1 MPNTTYPFPHSRLEV
16 YRVALEMAAHAKT
29 IADGIP
35 RGHRN
40 LADQIIRASTST
52 VLNIGEGANRFTS
65 GAKRQRYSE
74 ARGEC
79 GEAAAAAEL
88 LGTLNLAPS
97 IDCSNLITLAG
108 RVAAMLTR
116 LIQRLS

>member
-16 YRVALEMAAHAKT
+16 YRVALETAAHAKS

-35 RGHRN
+35 RGHRS
-40 LADQIIRASTST
+40 LADQLLRASAPV
-52 VLNIGEGANRFTS
+52 VLNISEGANRFTT

-79 GEAAAAAEL
+79 GEVAATAEL
-88 LGTLNLAPS
+88 LSILDLAPAN
-97 IDCSNLITLAG
+97 DCNNLITLTS
-108 RVAAMLTR
+108 RIAAMLTR